1 MDRFEKH
8 LNKIVEQVL
17 NETLNNRVDNIVSEI
32 EKKSKL
38 HGNQSKIDVAKP
50 KGKITGADFK
60 KLRTMKKGDMREYT
74 MGDDQIEKVEPYGDF
89 STDSPN
95 KVGKVKNVGYNYE
108 KKVAKEFNEQEDMFL
123 GIGDHGFYDQNDRQ
137 MKDFDFDY
145 DEEEYDDYDEFTS
158 KYPNQKWFQ
167 KDRDDVPSDMRT
179 GLKFWNKYKEQFGGP
194 YKLRKR
200 KLEEQGET
208 EEGNAFSGAL
218 ARAKKEG
225 KKSFDVDGKTY
236 EVTEMEGFH
245 GNFEDDED
253 TKLNN
258 FIKNA
263 LKRNSV
269 LFSKK
274 DKEEKMKQ
282 KSMEKDLDDME
293 NDEYGRHMWIGEEKD
308 GKFIQKATKKM
319 EKKGTEGKFGTWC
332 KSHGLDKDGEVTKKC
347 IDKAMKSDDSKVVK
361 MANFAKNIGG
371 FKGAKHESIQMT
383 EEEIVK
389 LIERLVMEQKVN
401 IEKKK
406 TNAETDLK
414 KVEGQNKKTNTQS
427 LKDTKEKLEK
437 WSKDSNVEGYTTEPK
452 HFPKGN
458 GEMKEM
464 DKKAYKPS
472 EAVDE
477 YLDAF
482 AYPGMTNL
490 VYDEIKPNDEWIEAN
505 IKGSSKTGNATKDKD
520 GNDLGNAVS
529 SELGEK
535 MFKNYKDNVYGAEQM
550 NASYK
555 RYPQPVDQA
564 GEATEDG
571 DLKLKKGSQKS
582 EKIFKQLE
590 STEKKE
596 KLISEEVSR
605 MMNIV
610 GYKQKTQ

>member
-1 MDRFEKH
+1 
-8 LNKIVEQVL
+8 
-17 NETLNNRVDNIVSEI
+17 
-32 EKKSKL
+32 
-38 HGNQSKIDVAKP
+38 
-50 KGKITGADFK
+50 
-60 KLRTMKKGDMREYT
+60 MKEYS

-89 STDSPN
+89 STDSPK

-108 KKVAKEFNEQEDMFL
+108 KKVAKEFNEEEEMYL
-123 GIGDHGFYDQNDRQ
+123 GIGDHGFYDRMDRPVR
-137 MKDFDFDY
+137 DFEFDY
-145 DEEEYDDYDEFTS
+145 DEEEYDDFDEFIS
-158 KYPNQKWFQ
+158 KYPDQRWFR
-167 KDRDDVPSDMRT
+167 KGRGDDAEFGRDSSDR
-179 GLKFWNKYKEQFGGP
+179 KFWDMYKEKFGGP
-194 YKLRKR
+194 FKLRKR
-200 KLEEQGET
+200 KMEEQGET

-218 ARAKKEG
+218 AKAKKDG

-245 GNFEDDED
+245 GDFEDED
-253 TKLNN
+253 TKLAK
-258 FIKNA
+258 FVKDA
-263 LKRNSV
+263 LKRNSM
-269 LFSKK
+269 LFSKADKELSKK
-274 DKEEKMKQ
+274 DKHMKN
-282 KSMEKDLDDME
+282 DLEDME
-293 NDEYGRHMWIGEEKD
+293 DEEYGRHMWIGEEKN

-319 EKKGTEGKFGTWC
+319 EKKGTSGKFGDWC

-371 FKGAKHESIQMT
+371 FKGAKHESVQMT
-383 EEEIVK
+383 ENEIVE
-389 LIERLVMEQKVN
+389 LIERLVNEEKNN
-401 IEKKK
+401 IEKKRPSTEMEMNK
-406 TNAETDLK
+406 ISNANKNTNQEALK
-414 KVEGQNKKTNTQS
+414 ATT
-427 LKDTKEKLEK
+427 EKMKK

-464 DKKAYKPS
+464 DKKAYKAS
-472 EAVDE
+472 DAVEE
-477 YLDAF
+477 YIDAF

-564 GEATEDG
+564 GESTEDG
-571 DLKLKKGSQKS
+571 DLKLKKGAAKS

-590 STEKKE
+590 STSEKE
-596 KLISEEVSR
+596 NVLNEQISR
-605 MMNIV
+605 MKNIV

>member
-1 MDRFEKH
+1 MDRFEKY
-8 LNKIVEQVL
+8 LDKLVNKVIA
-17 NETLNNRVDNIVSEI
+17 ETVDSKADKIVSEI
-32 EKKSKL
+32 EKKSGLKGKQ
-38 HGNQSKIDVAKP
+38 HKIDVAEP
-50 KGKITGADFK
+50 KGKITSADFK
-60 KLRTMKKGDMREYT
+60 KLRATKKDMKEYS

-89 STDSPN
+89 STDSPK
-95 KVGKVKNVGYNYE
+95 KVGKVKNVGFEYE
-108 KKVAKEFNEQEDMFL
+108 KKIGKEFNEENDMF
-123 GIGDHGFYDQNDRQ
+123 GSFDDEHGWFDKIDR
-137 MKDFDFDY
+137 KHSGEFDFDY
-145 DEEEYDDYDEFTS
+145 DEEEFEDFQSLMS
-158 KYPNQKWFQ
+158 KYGRNQSWFGPNDGELF
-167 KDRDDVPSDMRT
+167 
-179 GLKFWNKYKEQFGGP
+179 FNKYKEKFGGKP
-194 YKLRKR
+194 FRVRTAKKI
-200 KLEEQGET
+200 EEQGET

-218 ARAKKEG
+218 AKAKKDG

-245 GNFEDDED
+245 GDFEDED
-253 TKLNN
+253 TKLAK
-258 FIKNA
+258 FVKDA
-263 LKRNSV
+263 LKRNSM
-269 LFSKK
+269 LFSKADKELSKK
-274 DKEEKMKQ
+274 DKHMKN
-282 KSMEKDLDDME
+282 DLEDIEDE
-293 NDEYGRHMWIGEEKD
+293 EYGRHMWIGEEKN

-319 EKKGTEGKFGTWC
+319 EKKGTSGKFGDWC

-371 FKGAKHESIQMT
+371 FKGAKHESVQMT
-383 EEEIVK
+383 ENEIVE
-389 LIERLVMEQKVN
+389 LIERLVNEEKNN
-401 IEKKK
+401 IEKKRPSTEMEMNK
-406 TNAETDLK
+406 ISNANKNTNQEALK
-414 KVEGQNKKTNTQS
+414 ATT
-427 LKDTKEKLEK
+427 EKMKK

-464 DKKAYKPS
+464 DKKAYKAS
-472 EAVDE
+472 DAVEE
-477 YLDAF
+477 YIDAF

-564 GEATEDG
+564 GESTEDG
-571 DLKLKKGSQKS
+571 DLKLKKGAAKS

-590 STEKKE
+590 STSEKE
-596 KLISEEVSR
+596 NVLNEQISR
-605 MMNIV
+605 MKNIV